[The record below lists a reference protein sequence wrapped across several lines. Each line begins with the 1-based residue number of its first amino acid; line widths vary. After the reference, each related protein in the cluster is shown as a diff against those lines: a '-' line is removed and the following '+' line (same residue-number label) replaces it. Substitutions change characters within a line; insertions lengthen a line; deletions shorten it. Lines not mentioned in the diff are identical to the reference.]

1 MLIKQRKTHHWTTI
15 LTNGNAQFSIPYL
28 LSVVNLGGMGLMA
41 RARTF
46 RLERQVEAARFSGR
60 RRTSGGSPVTATKW
74 RAGGGAASLPVSTSS
89 TLIKQFSY
97 EKCRE
102 GGGGRCRLARTFSAD
117 AYDNALMPMRLR
129 ARRHRA
135 WQHARV
141 LGMARRALVRAP
153 RAAPDALSPTLAT
166 HPTIAAATS
175 AY

>member
-89 TLIKQFSY
+89 TLIKQFNY

-102 GGGGRCRLARTFSAD
+102 GGGAVPPLRYQPHQPILFACILLKKLNNIHNFVHWGKNFGSENGVRLS
-117 AYDNALMPMRLR
+117 
-129 ARRHRA
+129 
-135 WQHARV
+135 QQ
-141 LGMARRALVRAP
+141 
-153 RAAPDALSPTLAT
+153 LSRGPSSKSIFQ
-166 HPTIAAATS
+166 TIANGL
-175 AY
+175 